1 MDPVSTRQDG
11 GRGFL
16 YYAGSAGLLTVML
29 VESIAVIGR
38 HLGMPLL
45 GALEIAQAAIVP
57 ATCAA
62 MLIAGLRGAHAAVH
76 MVTERLPEGV
86 RRAVDRGSSVLAGL
100 YFSALAVASIWLA
113 VEFWNSFEQT
123 EVLHIPFRPLRAL
136 VSVATVSIA
145 VAFFVRAVRPRVK
158 S

>member
-1 MDPVSTRQDG
+1 MDPVTTRQSG

-29 VESIAVIGR
+29 IESAAVVGR
-38 HLGMPLL
+38 HLGLPVL

-86 RRAVDRGSSVLAGL
+86 RRGFGRGSSVLAGL
-100 YFSALAVASIWLA
+100 YFSALSIGSIWLA
-113 VEFWNSFEQT
+113 VEYWNSFEQT
-123 EVLHIPFRPLRAL
+123 EVLHVPFRPLRAL
-136 VSVATVSIA
+136 VSIALVAIA
-145 VAFFVRAVRPRVK
+145 VAFFAHALRPRSK

>member
-1 MDPVSTRQDG
+1 MDSLSPAKSS

-29 VESIAVIGR
+29 VECMAVIGR
-38 HLGMPLL
+38 HAGLPLL

-76 MVTERLPEGV
+76 MITDRLPEAA
-86 RRAVDRGSSVLAGL
+86 RRGAERASSLLAGL
-100 YFSALAVASIWLA
+100 FFLALSVGSGWLA
-113 VEFWNSFEQT
+113 SEYWNSFEQT
-123 EVLHIPFRPLRAL
+123 EVLHISFRPLRAL
-136 VSVATVSIA
+136 VTLATIA
-145 VAFFVRAVRPRVK
+145 IAIAFFIHAVRPRPRP
-158 S
+158 

>member
-1 MDPVSTRQDG
+1 MDSVSPKQPS

-29 VESIAVIGR
+29 IESVAVIGR
-38 HLGMPLL
+38 HLGLPVL

-76 MVTERLPEGV
+76 MITERLPEGV
-86 RRAVDRGSSVLAGL
+86 RRALDRGSSLLAGL
-100 YFSALAVASIWLA
+100 YFSALSVGSIWLA
-113 VEFWNSFEQT
+113 DEYWSSFEQT

-136 VSVATVSIA
+136 VCIAFVAIA
-145 VAFFVRAVRPRVK
+145 LAFFMHAIRPRAK

>member
-1 MDPVSTRQDG
+1 MDSVSTSRG
-11 GRGFL
+11 SGRGFL

-29 VESIAVIGR
+29 IESAAVIGR
-38 HLGMPLL
+38 HVGLPVL

-76 MVTERLPEGV
+76 MITERLPEGV
-86 RRAVDRGSSVLAGL
+86 RRTVDRGSSALAGL
-100 YFSALAVASIWLA
+100 YFSALSVGSIWLA
-113 VEFWNSFEQT
+113 DEYWNSFEQT

-136 VSVATVSIA
+136 VAVAFVAIA
-145 VAFFVRAVRPRVK
+145 VAFFTHAIRPRAK